1 MSMNRIQ
8 ILIGYSL
15 ILLLSACAQTP
26 TEMRYFPD
34 NTRSEEG
41 RVWPTLPDV
50 PRYSFAGQ
58 LVGEQ
63 NFGAS
68 EQSQPGAFTS
78 MMHWVVGLG
87 AGPEQDPRVLLRPQ
101 SGMVDKQ
108 GRILVTDVGRGAIF
122 VFDVQQ
128 GKLFI
133 WNQADAGD
141 TFSSPIGITAGANDE
156 ILVADADLQRIVRLS
171 QDGRPLGSMGA
182 GQLQRP
188 TGLVR
193 DPSGEQ
199 IFVADTRGHHIAVFN
214 DAGQLIHK
222 FGQQGTDPGEFNAPT
237 YLSLTQNK
245 LYITDTLNSRV
256 QITTTEG
263 NPLKSIGKRGLYV
276 GNLTRPKGVAVDFDG
291 NVYIVESYYD
301 HLLIFNPEG
310 EFLLAI
316 GGTGAGVGNFY
327 LPAGTW
333 SDEQGR
339 IYVADMYNGR
349 VIIFQYLGS

>member
-1 MSMNRIQ
+1 MNRIR
-8 ILIGYSL
+8 ILIGSSL
-15 ILLLSACAQTP
+15 VLLLSACAQTP

-34 NTRSEEG
+34 KARAAEG
-41 RVWPTLPDV
+41 RVWPNLPDV

-78 MMHWVVGLG
+78 MMRWVVGLG
-87 AGPEQDPRVLLRPQ
+87 AGPEQEPRVLLRPQ

-156 ILVADADLQRIVRLS
+156 ILVADADLQRIIRLS
-171 QDGRPLGSMGA
+171 PKGQPLGSMGN

-193 DPSGEQ
+193 DPLGKQ
-199 IFVADTRGHHIAVFN
+199 IYVADTRGHHIAVFS
-214 DAGQLIHK
+214 DTGELIRK
-222 FGQQGTDPGEFNAPT
+222 FGQQGTAPGEFNAPT
-237 YLSLTQNK
+237 YISLMQNK
-245 LYITDTLNSRV
+245 LYITDMLNSRV
-256 QITTTEG
+256 QIVTTEG
-263 NPLKSIGKRGLYV
+263 QPVKSIGKRGLYV
-276 GNLTRPKGVAVDFDG
+276 GNLTRPKGVAVDTDG

-316 GGTGAGVGNFY
+316 GGTGSGVGNFY

>member
-1 MSMNRIQ
+1 MEMS
-8 ILIGYSL
+8 
-15 ILLLSACAQTP
+15 
-26 TEMRYFPD
+26 YFPD
-34 NTRSEEG
+34 SVRSAEG

-63 NFGAS
+63 NFSAT
-68 EQSQPGAFTS
+68 EQSQPGTFKS
-78 MMHWVVGLG
+78 MMRWVVGLG
-87 AGPEQDPRVLLRPQ
+87 AGPERQPRVLVRPQ
-101 SGMVDKQ
+101 SGMVDRQ

-122 VFDVQQ
+122 VFDVRQ

-171 QDGRPLGSMGA
+171 QAGQPLGSIGN

-193 DPSGEQ
+193 DSLGKQ
-199 IFVADTRGHHIAVFN
+199 IFVADTRAHQIAIFN
-214 DAGQLIHK
+214 DAGQLIRK
-222 FGQQGTDPGEFNAPT
+222 IGQHGTSLGELNAPT
-237 YLSLTQNK
+237 HLSLTNNK
-245 LYITDTLNSRV
+245 LYVTDTLNSRV
-256 QITTTEG
+256 QIFTAEGEPLTTF
-263 NPLKSIGKRGLYV
+263 GKRGLYV
-276 GNLTRPKGVAVDFDG
+276 GNLTRPKGVTVDTDG

-301 HLLIFNPEG
+301 HLLIYSPEG

-316 GGTGAGVGNFY
+316 GGTGAAVGNFY

-333 SDEQGR
+333 SDQQGR

>member
-1 MSMNRIQ
+1 MNSSQR
-8 ILIGYSL
+8 LLVYSL
-15 ILLLSACAQTP
+15 VLLISACAQVP
-26 TEMRYFPD
+26 TEMRYIPND
-34 NTRSEEG
+34 ASSAEG
-41 RVWPTLPDV
+41 RVWPALPDV
-50 PRYSFAGQ
+50 PRYSFVGE

-63 NFGAS
+63 NFGAT

-78 MMHWVVGLG
+78 MMRWVVGLG
-87 AGPEQDPRVLLRPQ
+87 AGPEPQPRVLLRPQ
-101 SGMVDKQ
+101 SGMVDNQ

-122 VFDVQQ
+122 VFDARQ

-141 TFSSPIGITAGANDE
+141 TFSSPIGITPGANDE

-171 QDGRPLGSMGA
+171 QAGQPLGSIGN

-193 DPSGEQ
+193 DPLGKK
-199 IFVADTRGHHIAVFN
+199 IYVADTRAHHIAVFN
-214 DAGQLIHK
+214 DAGQLLRK
-222 FGQQGTDPGEFNAPT
+222 FGKQGKRPGEFNAPT
-237 YLSLTQNK
+237 HLSLTQNK
-245 LYITDTLNSRV
+245 LYITDTLNSRI
-256 QITTTEG
+256 QILTTEG
-263 NPLKSIGKRGLYV
+263 EPLKTFGKRGLYV
-276 GNLTRPKGVAVDFDG
+276 GNLTRPKGVTVDIDG

-301 HLLIFNPEG
+301 HLLIFSPEG

-316 GGTGAGVGNFY
+316 GGTGGGVGNFY

-333 SDEQGR
+333 SDQQGR